1 MDQSLTWFLT
11 DHDAEIATWIDDNLE
26 DSTYSI
32 GRTIRDKRSVIV
44 HFGSDTDRVLFMIR
58 WT

>member
-1 MDQSLTWFLT
+1 MSDR
-11 DHDAEIATWIDDNLE
+11 DAEIAAWIDENLE

-32 GRTIRDKRSVIV
+32 GRTVGNKRSIIV
-44 HFGSDTDRVLFMIR
+44 HFGNDTDRVLFLIA